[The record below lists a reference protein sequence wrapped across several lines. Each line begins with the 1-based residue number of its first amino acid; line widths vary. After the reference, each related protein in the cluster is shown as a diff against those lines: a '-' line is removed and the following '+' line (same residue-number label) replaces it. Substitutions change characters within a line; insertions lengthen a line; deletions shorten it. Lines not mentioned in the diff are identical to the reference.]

1 LNEVINEDLSHWDF
15 VRTKERENR
24 GERERERKSLKIT
37 IRQDLNLSFSFR
49 KRLYTM
55 VLLTTSLEYF
65 LRVVQHSKLIFIFAY
80 INYIYHLKILS

>member
-1 LNEVINEDLSHWDF
+1 MKTLVTGILLGQ
-15 VRTKERENR
+15 KREKT

>member
-1 LNEVINEDLSHWDF
+1 MNTLVTGILLGQN
-15 VRTKERENR
+15 REKTGEGKR
-24 GERERERKSLKIT
+24 GSLKIT
-37 IRQDLNLSFSFR
+37 IRQNLNLSFSFR